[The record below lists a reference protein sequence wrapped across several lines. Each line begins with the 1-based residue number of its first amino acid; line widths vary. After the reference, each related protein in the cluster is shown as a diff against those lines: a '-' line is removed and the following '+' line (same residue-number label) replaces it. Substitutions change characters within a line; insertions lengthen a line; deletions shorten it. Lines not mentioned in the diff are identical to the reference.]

1 VEESVEYFQPTVF
14 KGTYPYKID
23 PKGRLPVP
31 AAFRRALAEQGA
43 ATLVVTLLDQ
53 CLAVYPPAEWQ
64 RLEGQLRALPAF
76 SKQVKALTRWLT
88 SRAADC
94 EMDVQGRILLPPA
107 LRQAV
112 GLERDAFIVGVLDR
126 FEVWAP
132 EAWDE
137 FLRESEKLLDDV
149 SFDIRWPLPV
159 TPPATASPAPPAAAP
174 SEAGTPLRHPQA
186 KPKR

>member
-1 VEESVEYFQPTVF
+1 MF

-31 AAFRRALAEQGA
+31 APFRRALSEQGA
-43 ATLVVTLLDQ
+43 TTVVVTLLDQ

-76 SKQVKALTRWLT
+76 SKQAKALTRWLT

-94 EMDVQGRILLPPA
+94 EMDVQGRILLPPH

-112 GLERDAFIVGVLDR
+112 GLERDAVVVGVLDR

-132 EAWDE
+132 DTWDG

-149 SFDIRWPLPV
+149 SFDLQWPLPGV
-159 TPPATASPAPPAAAP
+159 AAPPTAAAPLSAPPAGEP
-174 SEAGTPLRHPQA
+174 HPQA
-186 KPKR
+186 KPKS

>member
-1 VEESVEYFQPTVF
+1 MF

-31 AAFRRALAEQGA
+31 APFRRALSEQGA
-43 ATLVVTLLDQ
+43 ETVVVTLLDQ
-53 CLAVYPPAEWQ
+53 CLAVYPPLEWQ
-64 RLEGQLRALPAF
+64 RLEAQLRAMPAF
-76 SKQVKALTRWLT
+76 SKQVKTLTRWLT

-94 EMDVQGRILLPPA
+94 EIDVQGRILLPPS

-112 GLERDAFIVGVLDR
+112 GLQRDAVVVGVLDR

-132 EAWDE
+132 ATWDA
-137 FLRESEKLLDDV
+137 FLRDGEKLLDEA
-149 SFDIRWPLPV
+149 SFDLPLHLPLSGAVTGALHAQPV
-159 TPPATASPAPPAAAP
+159 APAGGPVDSAD
-174 SEAGTPLRHPQA
+174 PQP

>member
-1 VEESVEYFQPTVF
+1 MF

-43 ATLVVTLLDQ
+43 TTLVVTLLDQ
-53 CLAVYPPAEWQ
+53 CLAVYPPVEWQ
-64 RLEGQLRALPAF
+64 RLEGQLRAMPAF
-76 SKQVKALTRWLT
+76 SKQAKALTRWLT

-94 EMDVQGRILLPPA
+94 EMDVQGRILLPPS

-112 GLERDAFIVGVLDR
+112 GLERDAIVVGVLDR

-132 EAWDE
+132 DVWDA

-149 SFDIRWPLPV
+149 SVDIHWPLPV
-159 TPPATASPAPPAAAP
+159 APAAPTPPAGGPERAAA
-174 SEAGTPLRHPQA
+174 TPLRPQA

>member
-1 VEESVEYFQPTVF
+1 MF

-43 ATLVVTLLDQ
+43 STVVVTLLDQ
-53 CLAVYPPAEWQ
+53 CLAVYPLAEWQ

-88 SRAADC
+88 SRVADC
-94 EMDVQGRILLPPA
+94 DMDVQGRILLPPS

-112 GLERDAFIVGVLDR
+112 GLERDAIIVGVLDR

-132 EAWDE
+132 DGWDS

-149 SFDIRWPLPV
+149 SFDLQWPLPV
-159 TPPATASPAPPAAAP
+159 APAATAPPAPPATSP
-174 SEAGTPLRHPQA
+174 SEAAAPERHPQA

>member
-1 VEESVEYFQPTVF
+1 MF

-43 ATLVVTLLDQ
+43 TTVVVTLLDQ

-64 RLEGQLRALPAF
+64 RLESQLRAMPAF

-94 EMDVQGRILLPPA
+94 EMDVQGRILLPPN

-112 GLERDAFIVGVLDR
+112 GLERDAIIVGVLDR

-132 EAWDE
+132 DSWDT
-137 FLRESEKLLDDV
+137 FLRESEKLLDDA
-149 SFDIRWPLPV
+149 SFDLQWPLAV
-159 TPPATASPAPPAAAP
+159 APPATAAPPTAPVSPAEAAAP
-174 SEAGTPLRHPQA
+174 DRLPQA

>member
-1 VEESVEYFQPTVF
+1 MF

-31 AAFRRALAEQGA
+31 APFRRALSDQGA
-43 ATLVVTLLDQ
+43 ETVVVTLLDQ
-53 CLAVYPPAEWQ
+53 CLAVYPPSEWQ
-64 RLEGQLRALPAF
+64 RLEGQLRALPSF
-76 SKQVKALTRWLT
+76 SKPVRALTRWLA

-94 EMDVQGRILLPPA
+94 EMDVQGRILLPPS

-112 GLERDAFIVGVLDR
+112 GLERDAIVVGVLDR

-132 EAWDE
+132 AAWDS
-137 FLRESEKLLDDV
+137 FLRESEKLLDDA
-149 SFDIRWPLPV
+149 SFDLPLNLPV
-159 TPPATASPAPPAAAP
+159 QPSAMAAPARPAARP
-174 SEAGTPLRHPQA
+174 SESPDAGEHPQA